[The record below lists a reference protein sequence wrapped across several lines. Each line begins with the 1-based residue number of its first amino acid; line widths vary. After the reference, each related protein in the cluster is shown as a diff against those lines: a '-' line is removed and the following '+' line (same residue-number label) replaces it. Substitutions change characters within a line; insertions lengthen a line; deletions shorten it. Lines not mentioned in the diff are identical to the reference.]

1 MRLYHLR
8 LPVLQGSLPGGWS
21 TVFQY
26 LRFVIREGKAYLM
39 SIDTRL
45 SRLMPALSARE
56 RAALIVRAFKDDE
69 PENPAW
75 RRTMPRDQADEF
87 RRLIGL
93 ENAVASPLSSL
104 IASLKKEVE
113 KMAQKV
119 TLIEELCN
127 WDYNVIEIE
136 EAATLVLQGVAP
148 EAPGVAELRLLMA
161 KPYLDREGGR
171 GELQAMIDAR
181 VAELQAYVQFF
192 WKDMR
197 AIELVVEEVAAE
209 LGGEDPLRPLFRELL
224 EHSKTGLTYH
234 NQFLEA
240 LGSAV
245 ELQEPEEAELAN
257 LRARVERNAG

>member
-1 MRLYHLR
+1 MRLCHLR
-8 LPVLQGSLPGGWS
+8 LAVLQGPLPGGWGRALE
-21 TVFQY
+21 Y

-56 RAALIVRAFKDDE
+56 RAALAVRAFKNDE
-69 PENPAW
+69 PEDPAW
-75 RRTMPRDQADEF
+75 RRTMPRDQVDEF
-87 RRLIGL
+87 GRLIGL

-127 WDYNVIEIE
+127 WDYNVIEITQ
-136 EAATLVLQGVAP
+136 AAILVLKGVAP
-148 EAPGVAELRLLMA
+148 EAPGVAELRLLLA
-161 KPYLDREGGR
+161 KPYRDWEGGR

-181 VAELQAYVQFF
+181 AVEMATYVQFF
-192 WKDMR
+192 WGEVR

-209 LGGEDPLRPLFRELL
+209 LGGEDPLKPLFRELL
-224 EHSKTGLTYH
+224 EHSKAGLTYH

-245 ELQEPEEAELAN
+245 ELQEPEEASLSD
-257 LRARVERNAG
+257 LRARVERHGG